1 MDKFVIR
8 TKRSPRPERK
18 ITETANR
25 KKQSTIE
32 SLAVNNLIICF
43 VTKLRYPYAS
53 LTIFLMPFVKVNW

>member
-32 SLAVNNLIICF
+32 SLAVNNGIICF
-43 VTKLRYPYAS
+43 VTKLRYLYAS
-53 LTIFLMPFVKVNW
+53 LSIFLMPFVKVNW